1 VTRTIGSSRRPA
13 YRLAAG
19 AALAVSCAALV
30 VGLGCG
36 KGSDNSASGGP
47 TKLKVCYIGLTCEP
61 PIFVAYEKGYF
72 KDEGLDVEL
81 VKSDWDS
88 MRDGLGLGR
97 FHANHTLIMYV
108 LKPIDEGLDVKLTGG
123 IHSGCLR
130 IQAGVNSNIKSV
142 ADLKGK
148 RIGISHMGSPPF
160 LFASRVLSN
169 HGMDPKT
176 DVEWTTF
183 PADAMEL
190 ALDRGQVDAVANSE
204 PIGTLLLAHEKVHR
218 VVDQAQDAPYATEF
232 CCVTVVNGKL
242 ARENPKAAA
251 ALTRALLRGAKWAA
265 ANKVA
270 AAKLSVD
277 KGYLASTPELNAQ
290 AIRDISYI
298 PKVEQTKSDILQV
311 AKDMKKAGFLR
322 ANTDPAELTNRAWI
336 DLEGVND
343 EWIESVEV
351 EKVAGGGDPPKLSP
365 AQVADLITDDDLWWI
380 YGCCEEAQTA
390 IQLAGDWAEV
400 KPRWWDPPVSDNHL
414 RILAKPGK
422 HPGDVSFCTPQGVL
436 NIAVQ

>member
-1 VTRTIGSSRRPA
+1 MIQRIGLARTLA
-13 YRLAAG
+13 YRLAATAT
-19 AALAVSCAALV
+19 AAFGCAALLIC
-30 VGLGCG
+30 LGCG
-36 KGSDNSASGGP
+36 KSASDGAAAGP

-61 PIFVAYEKGYF
+61 PIFVAYEKGFF

-204 PIGTLLLAHEKVHR
+204 PIGTLLLAHEKVHK
-218 VVDQAQDAPYATEF
+218 VVDQALDAPYATEY

-251 ALTRALLRGAKWAA
+251 GLTRALLRGAKWAA

-270 AAKLSVD
+270 AAKLSVE

-290 AIRDISYI
+290 AIRDIDYH
-298 PKVEQTKSDILQV
+298 PMVAKTKADILQV
-311 AKDMKKAGFLR
+311 AKEMKTAGFLR
-322 ANTDPAELTNRAWI
+322 GSTDPAELAQRAWI

-365 AQVADLITDDDLWWI
+365 AQVAELITDDDLWWI
-380 YGCCEEAQTA
+380 YGCCEEAQSA
-390 IQLAGDWAEV
+390 IQLAGAWSQV
-400 KPRWWDPPVSDNHL
+400 QPRWWEPAPTDNHL

-422 HPGDVSFCTPQGVL
+422 HPGEVSFCTPEGVI